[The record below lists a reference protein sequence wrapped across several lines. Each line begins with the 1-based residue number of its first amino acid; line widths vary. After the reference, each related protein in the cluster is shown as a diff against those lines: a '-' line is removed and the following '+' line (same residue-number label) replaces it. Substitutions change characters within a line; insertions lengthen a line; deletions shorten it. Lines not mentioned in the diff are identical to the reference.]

1 MTLVMTL
8 VMLVMALHMA
18 LHDGVG
24 DVNISVKIMK
34 IPLFPRISLS
44 IEFLDQKFSN
54 TLVIYIQIYHTL
66 MKMTRNDN

>member
-1 MTLVMTL
+1 MTL

-54 TLVIYIQIYHTL
+54 TLVSYIQIYHTL